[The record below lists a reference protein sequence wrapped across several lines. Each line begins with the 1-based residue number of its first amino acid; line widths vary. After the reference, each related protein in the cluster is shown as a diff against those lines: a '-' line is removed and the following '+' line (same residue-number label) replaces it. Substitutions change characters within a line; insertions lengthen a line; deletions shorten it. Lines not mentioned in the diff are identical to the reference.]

1 MTRRIL
7 HPSDFTS
14 FSRAALKK
22 AIEMA
27 KSNRAEL
34 LLMNVISPV
43 VPIPG
48 DAYISAKMYDD
59 LAGSAREF
67 AQKQLGK
74 LLAQAKKARVKARGF
89 VLEGPPAEE
98 IVRFARARRVDLIVM
113 GTHGRGAVA
122 HLLMGSVA
130 ERVVRTAPCPVLA
143 VRNPEHEFVMPDAL
157 VAVSHA

>member
-14 FSRAALKK
+14 FSRAALRK

-27 KSNRAEL
+27 KANRAEL
-34 LLMNVISPV
+34 LLAHVVSPV

-48 DAYISAKMYDD
+48 DGYISPKLYDD
-59 LAGSAREF
+59 LAGSARAF
-67 AQKQLGK
+67 AQKQLDK
-74 LLAQAKKARVKARGF
+74 LLAQVKKARVKSRGF

-113 GTHGRGAVA
+113 GTHGRAGLAKLFV
-122 HLLMGSVA
+122 GSVA
-130 ERVVRTAPCPVLA
+130 DRVVAGAPCPVLT
-143 VRNPEHEFVMPDAL
+143 VRGK
-157 VAVSHA
+157 

>member
-14 FSRAALKK
+14 FSRAALRK

-27 KSNRAEL
+27 RANRAEL
-34 LLMNVISPV
+34 LLAHVVSPV

-48 DAYISAKMYDD
+48 DGYISPKLYDD
-59 LAGSAREF
+59 LAGSARAF
-67 AQKQLGK
+67 AQKQLDK
-74 LLAQAKKARVKARGF
+74 LLAQVKKARVKSRGF

-113 GTHGRGAVA
+113 GTHGRAGLAKLFV
-122 HLLMGSVA
+122 GSVA
-130 ERVVRTAPCPVLA
+130 DRVVAAAPCPVLT
-143 VRNPEHEFVMPDAL
+143 VRGK
-157 VAVSHA
+157 

>member
-34 LLMNVISPV
+34 LLINVISPV

-67 AQKQLGK
+67 AQKQLDK

-89 VLEGPPAEE
+89 VLEGPPSEE

-113 GTHGRGAVA
+113 GTHGRRGLAKLFV
-122 HLLMGSVA
+122 GSVA
-130 ERVVRTAPCPVLA
+130 DRVVAAASCPVLT
-143 VRNPEHEFVMPDAL
+143 VRGK
-157 VAVSHA
+157 